1 MIAPSER
8 LAPMQRVSLGAL
20 FLLAVALRCLPFPI
34 VFANGRIQLL
44 SFDAYYHLRRIRYIL
59 SDAATPLEI
68 DPYLAFP
75 RGAKA
80 IWPGFLDN
88 GLAWLLGPF
97 VGPENPERMVEILVW
112 LPPLL
117 GASTVLLVWALARR
131 TFGLRVAWVAGLLA
145 AILPAQVF
153 YSRLSFIDHHV
164 ATAFCSTLL
173 LAAAMAQLER
183 FGEQTRAAFPP
194 APRDAWLGVLIA
206 LVLLVWPGSI
216 LEIAVVE
223 GAMVIA
229 LTSLPTRSQSS
240 SFAARLAIQNAIAL
254 LLILPFTLFESW
266 PQWGTFSPVVLSR
279 FQPWLFLNL
288 SFFFTACAAL
298 WRRPTGGDSPRR
310 RAAQALGLGVL
321 FLALNAIAFP
331 EVLGASRDAWE
342 WIARD
347 EVFQGSVAESEPI
360 LYHARQFTTRVAVE
374 HFSYAFFLFPLAL
387 LAFAW
392 SLRNRSDVAPQR
404 LLVAWALVFA
414 LATLAQRRF
423 ENTASI
429 AYALI
434 LAWALIAGG
443 SELQTRLRSARMRS
457 LAAGAIAVACLS
469 LLAPSLNSYGASL
482 GPAYRALRGQR
493 VPSSLER
500 DLSSLQHELA
510 LWLRDHTPETDGL
523 YDASIQPD
531 YGIYAP
537 WGLGH
542 MIEFLGE
549 RPVVLSNFGDDIGR
563 DHFSYAMDLKK
574 LEADA
579 ALERLEEL
587 SVRYVVIRRERARGP
602 LQAQLFRDSPQAL
615 TRFRLVFESTPRRHV
630 TREIYKVFEVVEA
643 AQVSG
648 LANPGAPVQAE
659 ISLRTNRGRRES
671 FATSTTADTF
681 GRYELLLPY
690 ATLGAPPSV
699 IPDESYTLIS
709 GEQRATLRVPEDSV
723 LRGLEV
729 EGPDLREQKREGGAR
744 ESTRRQGLSGAPSP
758 RH

>member
-8 LAPMQRVSLGAL
+8 LAPMQRLSLAAL
-20 FLLAVALRCLPFPI
+20 FLFAVALRCLPFPT
-34 VFANGRIQLL
+34 VFVNGRIQLL
-44 SFDAYYHLRRIRYIL
+44 SFDAYYHLRRIRYAL
-59 SDAATPLEI
+59 ADAATPLEI
-68 DPYLAFP
+68 DPYLGFP
-75 RGAKA
+75 HGAKA
-80 IWPGFLDN
+80 IWPGFLDD

-112 LPPLL
+112 LPPIL
-117 GASTVLLVWALARR
+117 GACTVLLVWALARR
-131 TFGLRVAWVAGLLA
+131 TFGLRAAWIAGLLVSL
-145 AILPAQVF
+145 LPAQVF

-164 ATAFCSTLL
+164 VTAFSSTLL
-173 LAAAMAQLER
+173 LAAAMAYLER
-183 FGEQTRAAFPP
+183 FGEQTRVLFPP
-194 APRDAWLGVLIA
+194 AWRDAWLGILLA
-206 LVLLVWPGSI
+206 LVLLIWPGSV
-216 LEIAVVE
+216 LEVALVE
-223 GAMVIA
+223 GALMIA
-229 LTSLPTRSQSS
+229 LSSLPTRSQSVR
-240 SFAARLAIQNAIAL
+240 FATRLAIQNAIAL
-254 LLILPFTLFESW
+254 LVILPFTAFESW
-266 PQWGTFSPVVLSR
+266 PQWGAFSPVVLSR

-288 SFFFTACAAL
+288 TLFFAACAAL
-298 WRRPTGGDSPRR
+298 WRTSTWGGSSRNR
-310 RAAQALGLGVL
+310 TTLALGLGVL
-321 FLALNAIAFP
+321 LLTLNAIAFP

-342 WIARD
+342 WMARD

-360 LYHARQFTTRVAVE
+360 LYHARQFTTRIALQ

-392 SLRNRSDVAPQR
+392 SLRDRAGVAPQR
-404 LLVAWALVFA
+404 LLAAWALVFT

-429 AYALI
+429 AYALV
-434 LAWALIAGG
+434 LAWALVAGW
-443 SELQTRLRSARMRS
+443 SALQARSRSGGLRV
-457 LAAGAIAVACLS
+457 LAAGAIASACLL
-469 LLAPSLNSYGASL
+469 LLAPSLSSYGTDLSA
-482 GPAYRALRGQR
+482 AYQALRGRR
-493 VPSSLER
+493 VASSLER
-500 DLSSLQHELA
+500 DLASVQHELA

-523 YDASIQPD
+523 YDASLRPD

-542 MIEFLGE
+542 LIEFLGE

-563 DHFSYAMDLKK
+563 DHFSRAMGLQSLDV
-574 LEADA
+574 DA

-643 AQVSG
+643 ARVSG
-648 LANPGAPVQAE
+648 LASPGAQVQAE

-709 GEQRATLRVPEDSV
+709 GEQRATLRVSENSV